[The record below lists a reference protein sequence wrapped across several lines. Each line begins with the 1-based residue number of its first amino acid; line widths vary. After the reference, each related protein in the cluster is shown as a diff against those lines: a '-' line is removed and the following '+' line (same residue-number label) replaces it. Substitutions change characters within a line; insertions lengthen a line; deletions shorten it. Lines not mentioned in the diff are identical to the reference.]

1 LAYSARSPVS
11 VSCSEGHT
19 DVSNLALFLPAAI
32 AAALAYLIGSISTA
46 VIVCRLMGLPDPRTT
61 GSNNPGATNVL
72 RVGGRLP
79 AALTLLGDGLK
90 GFLPVQLAVLT
101 LQHPPSIALVAFAAF
116 LGHLY
121 PVFFDFRG
129 GKGVATALG
138 ALLGVS
144 LSVGSLALVVWLAV
158 SLTLRR
164 SSLAALVTFVLVP
177 LFLLFNGWPTY
188 ALVFV
193 AITALLFY
201 THRENL
207 RRLIGGT
214 EPVIGKR

>member
-1 LAYSARSPVS
+1 MFS
-11 VSCSEGHT
+11 
-19 DVSNLALFLPAAI
+19 LALFLPAAV
-32 AAALAYLIGSISTA
+32 AAALAYLLGSVSTA
-46 VIVCRLMGLPDPRTT
+46 VIVCRMAGLPDPRAT

-72 RVGGRLP
+72 RLGGRMP
-79 AALTLLGDGLK
+79 AAMTLLGDALK

-101 LQHPPSIALVAFAAF
+101 LQHPPSVALVALAAF

-138 ALLGVS
+138 ALLGIS
-144 LSVGSLALVVWLAV
+144 LGVGSVALVIWLAV

-164 SSLAALVTFVLVP
+164 SSLAALVTFVIVP
-177 LFLLFNGWPTY
+177 LLLLFNGWSTY
-188 ALVFV
+188 ALLFV
-193 AITALLFY
+193 GITALLFY

-207 RRLIGGT
+207 RRLLGGT